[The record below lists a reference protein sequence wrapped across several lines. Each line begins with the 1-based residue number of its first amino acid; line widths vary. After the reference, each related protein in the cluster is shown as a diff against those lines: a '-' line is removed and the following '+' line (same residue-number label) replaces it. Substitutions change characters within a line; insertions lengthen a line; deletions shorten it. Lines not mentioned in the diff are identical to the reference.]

1 MRPGGAR
8 VAAPLPDRNFPG
20 RPPPARAERSPSY
33 SRHHAAQLRDRFTQ
47 VLSVSRQAS
56 ALMTLS
62 NLLTITPW
70 PAVSAAMML
79 LLMMAALYFARSTAH
94 QLLRA
99 AAGALSRG
107 LRVASHSIIRAQQRL
122 AARNREVLLAAGRES
137 KERIV
142 EREFTRVAD
151 TVRKDLAGYPDM
163 HRRLSEAIQR
173 IEEDQE
179 EAAEVPPEAPGWVQ
193 AVKVVANLDARNAGA
208 EILAD
213 IHKSMVK
220 AHDEA
225 MDDYRKASA
234 ARHALL
240 RRMMPDW
247 RLIRETLGHVGK
259 SVESVIGRSQTI
271 DRHMQEYE
279 AIVRGEDRALSVLSS
294 SSIVYFFISALVL
307 AVATAGTA
315 VNFTLIARPMAEMV
329 GGTNFIGA
337 YRTADIAA
345 LVIIMVEISM
355 GLFLMESLR
364 ITRLFPVISALSDK
378 MRVRMI
384 FITFAILLM
393 MASVEA
399 GLAYMRE
406 VLLQDELATSSILR
420 GSDAVAAAVN
430 PHLWITTAAQMG
442 MGFIL
447 PFALVFVAIPLETF
461 VHSLRTVMGLMA
473 IGLLRVFALLL
484 RILGNGARHLGTLTQ
499 QVYDL
504 LLFVPLWIETR
515 MAAAAAEEAAEE
527 AAEMG

>member
-1 MRPGGAR
+1 
-8 VAAPLPDRNFPG
+8 
-20 RPPPARAERSPSY
+20 
-33 SRHHAAQLRDRFTQ
+33 
-47 VLSVSRQAS
+47 
-56 ALMTLS
+56 MTLS
-62 NLLTITPW
+62 NLLTFTPW
-70 PAVSAAMML
+70 PAVSAAIL
-79 LLMMAALYFARSTAH
+79 LLLLMAALYFARGTAH
-94 QLLRA
+94 QLILA
-99 AAGALSRG
+99 AAGALARG
-107 LRVASHSIIRAQQRL
+107 LRVASHSVIRGQERL
-122 AARNREVLLAAGRES
+122 AARNREVLLAAGREA

-142 EREFTRVAD
+142 EREFARVAD

-179 EAAEVPPEAPGWVQ
+179 EAAEVPPEAPGWAQ

-220 AHDEA
+220 AHAEA

-234 ARHALL
+234 QRHALL

-247 RLIRETLGHVGK
+247 RSIRETLGHVNK

-271 DRHMQEYE
+271 DRHMEEYE

-364 ITRLFPVISALSDK
+364 ITRLFPVIGALSDK
-378 MRVRMI
+378 IRVRMVV
-384 FITFAILLM
+384 ITFLILLL
-393 MASVEA
+393 MASIEA

-406 VLLQDELATSSILR
+406 VLLLDEMATNALLR
-420 GSDAVAAAVN
+420 GDNSASLVN

-442 MGFIL
+442 MGFVL

-461 VHSLRTVMGLMA
+461 VHSLRTVVGL
-473 IGLLRVFALLL
+473 IGIAALQALALILRL
-484 RILGNGARHLGTLTQ
+484 LGNGCRHLGALACR
-499 QVYDL
+499 VYDL
-504 LLFVPLWIETR
+504 PLFVPLWIETR
-515 MAAAAAEEAAEE
+515 MLVGNGNGHTTAGPAAAAEPEAWKE
-527 AAEMG
+527 ARS

>member
-1 MRPGGAR
+1 LA
-8 VAAPLPDRNFPG
+8 F
-20 RPPPARAERSPSY
+20 
-33 SRHHAAQLRDRFTQ
+33 
-47 VLSVSRQAS
+47 
-56 ALMTLS
+56 
-62 NLLTITPW
+62 TPW
-70 PAVSAAMML
+70 PPLSALILLML
-79 LLMMAALYFARSTAH
+79 LVTALYLARGTAH
-94 QLLRA
+94 QA
-99 AAGALSRG
+99 IHALFSALARG
-107 LRVASHSIIRAQQRL
+107 FRLASHAVAHAETRL
-122 AARNREVLLAAGRES
+122 AARNRDVLLAAGREA
-137 KERIV
+137 KERII
-142 EREFTRVAD
+142 EREFVRVGD

-163 HRRLSEAIQR
+163 HRRLSEAIIR

-179 EAAEVPPEAPGWVQ
+179 KAVEVPPEAPGWAR
-193 AVKVVANLDARNAGA
+193 AVEAVAKLDSRNEGA
-208 EILAD
+208 NILSD

-220 AHDEA
+220 AHGEA

-234 ARHALL
+234 ERHALL

-247 RLIRETLGHVGK
+247 RLIQETLTRVDK
-259 SVESVIGRSQTI
+259 SVESVLARSLTI
-271 DRHMQEYE
+271 DRHMEEYD
-279 AIVRGEDRALSVLSS
+279 AIVRGEDRAVTVLSS
-294 SSIVYFFISALVL
+294 SSVVYFFVSALVL
-307 AVATAGTA
+307 AVATAGA
-315 VNFTLIARPMAEMV
+315 AINFSLIARPMAEMV
-329 GGTNFIGA
+329 GGTSFIGA
-337 YRTADIAA
+337 FRTADIAA

-384 FITFAILLM
+384 FITFVILLM

-406 VLLQDELATSSILR
+406 VLLQDELATSSLLR
-420 GSDAVAAAVN
+420 GDATASAVN

-499 QVYDL
+499 QIYDL

-515 MAAAAAEEAAEE
+515 MAVAAAAEAAEDAAEAAYATETPFVAERTPYRAERRVAVE
-527 AAEMG
+527 AEAQS

>member
-1 MRPGGAR
+1 M
-8 VAAPLPDRNFPG
+8 
-20 RPPPARAERSPSY
+20 SMQS
-33 SRHHAAQLRDRFTQ
+33 
-47 VLSVSRQAS
+47 
-56 ALMTLS
+56 
-62 NLLTITPW
+62 LLTFTPW
-70 PAVSAAMML
+70 PAVSAVILLML
-79 LLMMAALYFARSTAH
+79 LVAALYLARDTAH
-94 QLLRA
+94 QAILV

-107 LRVASHSIIRAQQRL
+107 LRVAAHSVIRARERL
-122 AARNREVLLAAGRES
+122 SARNREVLLAAGREA
-137 KERIV
+137 KERVV
-142 EREFTRVAD
+142 EREFARVAD
-151 TVRKDLAGYPDM
+151 TVRRDLAGYPDM

-173 IEEDQE
+173 IEDDQE
-179 EAAEVPPEAPGWVQ
+179 KAAEVPPEAPGWAQ

-220 AHDEA
+220 AHAEA
-225 MDDYRKASA
+225 MDDYRKASSQ
-234 ARHALL
+234 RHALL

-247 RLIRETLGHVGK
+247 RLIQQALGHVHK

-271 DRHMQEYE
+271 DRQMGEYE

-294 SSIVYFFISALVL
+294 SSIVYFFVSALVL

-364 ITRLFPVISALSDK
+364 ITRLFPVIGALADK
-378 MRVRMI
+378 IRVRMVI
-384 FITFAILLM
+384 ITFLILLL
-393 MASVEA
+393 MASIEA

-406 VLLQDELATSSILR
+406 VLLLDEMATNALLR
-420 GSDAVAAAVN
+420 GDNAASLVN

-442 MGFIL
+442 MGFVL

-461 VHSLRTVMGLMA
+461 VHSLRTVVGL
-473 IGLLRVFALLL
+473 IGSAVLQALALLL
-484 RILGNGARHLGTLTQ
+484 RLLGNGCRHLGALACRL
-499 QVYDL
+499 YDL
-504 LLFVPLWIETR
+504 PLFVPLWIETR
-515 MAAAAAEEAAEE
+515 LRGGHGASSAAAPDKASVWEEAQT
-527 AAEMG
+527 